1 MVEILLA
8 IRCCDDGVTISGASG
23 FQTDSSGT
31 VDLRFHVV
39 RQRQLRGPVDRT
51 ARPRSPQKTFKMA
64 QALELSKSTMSVLS
78 AFKRAHSRM
87 QASKK

>member
-1 MVEILLA
+1 MLC
-8 IRCCDDGVTISGASG
+8 RCCDRFGASG

-31 VDLRFHVV
+31 VDLRFHVA
-39 RQRQLRGPVDRT
+39 RQRQLRDPVGRSV
-51 ARPRSPQKTFKMA
+51 RPRSPQKTFKMA

>member
-1 MVEILLA
+1 MILF
-8 IRCCDDGVTISGASG
+8 VTTCLRADWCLHPMLCQCPLSG
-23 FQTDSSGT
+23 D
-31 VDLRFHVV
+31 VDLRFHVMKH
-39 RQRQLRGPVDRT
+39 RQLRGPVDRT

-87 QASKK
+87 QASKKWSM